1 MMYNPGDESYFTVTF
16 SASSP
21 PFECRAP
28 VGLRAA
34 VAFSV
39 NAIIRDFFFFLQLVN
54 FCCIIIK
61 CSDYSVYKDNNDVSR
76 QHMPRAWRT
85 RARRAETRGL
95 CKPDAAAPPSD
106 QCRK

>member
-1 MMYNPGDESYFTVTF
+1 MELIITNGWIFCHLFAGEKKGHEKGRGSMSMMYNPGDESYFTVTF

-39 NAIIRDFFFFLQLVN
+39 NAIIRGFFL
-54 FCCIIIK
+54 
-61 CSDYSVYKDNNDVSR
+61 S
-76 QHMPRAWRT
+76 PA
-85 RARRAETRGL
+85 
-95 CKPDAAAPPSD
+95 CKFLLHYH
-106 QCRK
+106 KV